1 MLQSREPV
9 SATPAMSEGEVQV
22 CSPSGRG
29 VSLISESR
37 RDIWVSGIPVK
48 SGGALLAE
56 DWFSWS
62 RTRPVQID
70 ITRTSYCFHRLRQ
83 DMFGSN
89 HVRGALNNRG
99 TLRSVSS
106 TCRPIVELACSSSL
120 RKALSS
126 ISKFLFCC
134 DICIRGEL
142 RAGKDISA
150 TLVMNSLQ
158 AALDRT
164 CFTNGWNDR
173 LTGPARPILWVHHF
187 TSAPASL
194 QFTKLS
200 SRFHGFPQTSQRFSA
215 SHSEFLTVLTH
226 DSLDFSR
233 TTMILFI
240 LDNSWCVRSTN

>member
-1 MLQSREPV
+1 
-9 SATPAMSEGEVQV
+9 
-22 CSPSGRG
+22 
-29 VSLISESR
+29 
-37 RDIWVSGIPVK
+37 
-48 SGGALLAE
+48 
-56 DWFSWS
+56 
-62 RTRPVQID
+62 
-70 ITRTSYCFHRLRQ
+70 
-83 DMFGSN
+83 MFGSN

-164 CFTNGWNDR
+164 CFTNGWNYR
-173 LTGPARPILWVHHF
+173 LTSPARPILWVHHF

-200 SRFHGFPQTSQRFSA
+200 SRFHGFPQTVRQQ
-215 SHSEFLTVLTH
+215 
-226 DSLDFSR
+226 
-233 TTMILFI
+233 
-240 LDNSWCVRSTN
+240 VRSPFALDHVPIPVTKVFCLPLGVSHGVDP